1 LTFLLITDDWQLFTL
16 SAKDKLMNVEDQN
29 VTQPE
34 NRDKDDE
41 ERLLA
46 SAAGDLA
53 APDDESDSGEPEA
66 DESAALI
73 PPVSE
78 TPIEESEPEAD
89 ESAALIQPVSET
101 PVEEPEPEADESA
114 APIQPVSET
123 PDKAAPISAA
133 PPRIVSETP
142 LGGVPRAR
150 TVVTPERSPGGPVER
165 PEIDDTTKEIPP
177 RALGK
182 RVPRPPADIEPARP
196 APPAPAAEV
205 PAPAAQAPAPAQPAP
220 AAPGQPPSRVT
231 HTEAPGRPADWADED
246 ISPELAAVLFGERKP
261 AAETPPAPAAEVPA
275 PAAAEP
281 APEVAAGP
289 IALTDVDSARRLRIT
304 AGGTSAAAPDAVLQ
318 GKVRYMRIE
327 EPLNNDKGQ
336 RTAESWRYFK
346 PDYPPLEGRLVKAVE
361 SAEIQYADGS
371 WYWEYERRYSDGGRD
386 RREVRANTDRS
397 YVERH
402 DEVSKLAAQAGKRV
416 LYKEDAAMIRAE
428 SEREEKHGFLS
439 GLLGRDD
446 NADTNDGAK
455 VWREATAPESRH
467 ARKNGGE
474 ALRRRFLG
482 IF

>member
-205 PAPAAQAPAPAQPAP
+205 PAPAA
-220 AAPGQPPSRVT
+220 
-231 HTEAPGRPADWADED
+231 
-246 ISPELAAVLFGERKP
+246 
-261 AAETPPAPAAEVPA
+261 
-275 PAAAEP
+275 AEP

-346 PDYPPLEGRLVKAVE
+346 PDYPSLGGRLVKAVE

>member
-1 LTFLLITDDWQLFTL
+1 
-16 SAKDKLMNVEDQN
+16 MNADDQN

-34 NRDKDDE
+34 NRDDDE

-53 APDDESDSGEPEA
+53 APGDESDSGEPEA
-66 DESAALI
+66 DESPAPIQA
-73 PPVSE
+73 VSE
-78 TPIEESEPEAD
+78 TPVEESEPEAD
-89 ESAALIQPVSET
+89 ESP
-101 PVEEPEPEADESA
+101 
-114 APIQPVSET
+114 APIQPSGET

-150 TVVTPERSPGGPVER
+150 TVVTPEPSFGGPVEK
-165 PEIDDTTKEIPP
+165 PEIDDVTKEIPP

-182 RVPRPPADIEPARP
+182 RPPRPAADITPASPPPPAAAEPAP
-196 APPAPAAEV
+196 T
-205 PAPAAQAPAPAQPAP
+205 AQAPAPAQPAP
-220 AAPGQPPSRVT
+220 AVPDQPPSRVT
-231 HTEAPGRPADWADED
+231 HTESPARPEDWAGED

-261 AAETPPAPAAEVPA
+261 AAETPPAPAAAEPAPA
-275 PAAAEP
+275 PAAQP
-281 APEVAAGP
+281 APEAPAEP

-304 AGGTSAAAPDAVLQ
+304 AGGTSAAAPDAALQ
-318 GKVRYMRIE
+318 GKVRYVRIE
-327 EPLNNDKGQ
+327 EPLNGDKGQ
-336 RTAESWRYFK
+336 RIAESWRYVK
-346 PDYPPLEGRLVKAVE
+346 PDYPSLEGRLVNAVE

-386 RREVRANTDRS
+386 RREVRANTERS

-446 NADTNDGAK
+446 NADTNGGAK

>member
-1 LTFLLITDDWQLFTL
+1 
-16 SAKDKLMNVEDQN
+16 MNADDQN

-34 NRDKDDE
+34 NRDEDDE

-53 APDDESDSGEPEA
+53 APGDESEPEA
-66 DESAALI
+66 DESPTLI

-78 TPIEESEPEAD
+78 TPVGESEPEADESPTPIPPVSETPVEESEPEAD
-89 ESAALIQPVSET
+89 ESPAPIPPSG
-101 PVEEPEPEADESA
+101 EAPARA
-114 APIQPVSET
+114 APV
-123 PDKAAPISAA
+123 SAA

-150 TVVTPERSPGGPVER
+150 AVVTPEPSPGGPVER
-165 PEIDDTTKEIPP
+165 PKIDDTTKEIPP

-182 RVPRPPADIEPARP
+182 RPLRPAADVMPASPPPPAAETPPAPAVAEPAPARP
-196 APPAPAAEV
+196 APAAPA
-205 PAPAAQAPAPAQPAP
+205 
-220 AAPGQPPSRVT
+220 QPPSRVT
-231 HTEAPGRPADWADED
+231 HTEAPVRPEDWADED
-246 ISPELAAVLFGERKP
+246 ISPELAAVLFGERQP
-261 AAETPPAPAAEVPA
+261 AAETPSA
-275 PAAAEP
+275 PAAAESAPAPAAQP
-281 APEVAAGP
+281 APEVAVEPPAEP
-289 IALTDVDSARRLRIT
+289 IALTDVDAARRLRIT

-336 RTAESWRYFK
+336 RISERWRYFK
-346 PDYPPLEGRLVKAVE
+346 PDYPALEGRLVKTVE

-416 LYKEDAAMIRAE
+416 LYKEDAAMIQAE

-446 NADTNDGAK
+446 SADTNDGAK

>member
-1 LTFLLITDDWQLFTL
+1 
-16 SAKDKLMNVEDQN
+16 MNADDQN

-34 NRDKDDE
+34 NRDNDDE

-66 DESAALI
+66 DESAA
-73 PPVSE
+73 P
-78 TPIEESEPEAD
+78 
-89 ESAALIQPVSET
+89 IQPVSET
-101 PVEEPEPEADESA
+101 PVEESELDTDESA
-114 APIQPVSET
+114 ASIQPVSET

-150 TVVTPERSPGGPVER
+150 TVVTPEPSSGGPVER
-165 PEIDDTTKEIPP
+165 PKIDDTTKEIPP

-318 GKVRYMRIE
+318 GKVRYVRIE
-327 EPLNNDKGQ
+327 EPLNHDKGQ
-336 RTAESWRYFK
+336 RTAETWRYFK
-346 PDYPPLEGRLVKAVE
+346 PDFPALEGRLVKAVE

-428 SEREEKHGFLS
+428 SEREEKRGFLS

-446 NADTNDGAK
+446 NADTNDSAK